1 MVHPQTA
8 WATAGNWVWDA
19 IHFPSACSDRQTGV
33 IYVAYQAFGDGRRRS
48 IMFTKSIDKGRTWS
62 TPVPVN
68 DTPNNL
74 SVFNPA
80 VAVSP
85 DGQHVIVEFYD
96 KRNQTTASAG
106 NNADL
111 YLAESFDGGDSWE
124 PNIRLSDFS
133 SDLRRAAVRGGSG
146 GAGVLLGD
154 YQAIVPSLN
163 FDTPGV
169 AVWID
174 TRAGN
179 NDPYAVRISRTKGTT
194 FDTWR
199 KLRFSTNDL
208 ANAAISGDNADPDGD
223 GISNLAEYAFGL
235 EPVRADTS
243 PLKIS
248 KGPGNTPPTVLVAYE
263 RLAVL
268 GDIQFSWQVSD
279 NLVSWAAVSDEQEK
293 ITPGRDPSMQH
304 VEASFPVGD
313 RMKFFRLG

>member
-1 MVHPQTA
+1 MIGPLQAIGSQTFFLPDGTLA
-8 WATAGNWVWDA
+8 VIYRVYLQSGGVPNLGAARMEIVVSPDGGETFGTPFLVKDLPGQNYSLYPEVWDA

-33 IYVAYQAFGDGRRRS
+33 IYVAYQAFGDGKRRS

-74 SVFNPA
+74 GVFNPA

-154 YQAIVPSLN
+154 YTAIVPSLN

-169 AVWID
+169 TGW
-174 TRAGN
+174 
-179 NDPYAVRISRTKGTT
+179 
-194 FDTWR
+194 
-199 KLRFSTNDL
+199 
-208 ANAAISGDNADPDGD
+208 
-223 GISNLAEYAFGL
+223 
-235 EPVRADTS
+235 
-243 PLKIS
+243 
-248 KGPGNTPPTVLVAYE
+248 
-263 RLAVL
+263 
-268 GDIQFSWQVSD
+268 
-279 NLVSWAAVSDEQEK
+279 
-293 ITPGRDPSMQH
+293 
-304 VEASFPVGD
+304 
-313 RMKFFRLG
+313 